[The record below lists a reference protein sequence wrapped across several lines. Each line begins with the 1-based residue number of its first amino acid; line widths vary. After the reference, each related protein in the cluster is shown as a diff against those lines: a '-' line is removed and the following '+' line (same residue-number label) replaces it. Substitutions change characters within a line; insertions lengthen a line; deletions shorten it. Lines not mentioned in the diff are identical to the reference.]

1 MHIDDLVGIIRFVR
15 DTPSI
20 DGPVNASSPSPV
32 TNRRLMKVL
41 RGAVGMPIGLAAN
54 RWMLE
59 VGMWLFRTEPELV
72 LKSRWVVPETLE
84 ATGFRFRWPELDAAV
99 ADIVHR

>member
-1 MHIDDLVGIIRFVR
+1 
-15 DTPSI
+15 
-20 DGPVNASSPSPV
+20 
-32 TNRRLMKVL
+32 MKVL
-41 RGAVGMPIGLAAN
+41 RRAVGMPVGLAAN

-84 ATGFRFRWPELDAAV
+84 AAGYRFRWPELDAAV
-99 ADIVHR
+99 ADIVRR